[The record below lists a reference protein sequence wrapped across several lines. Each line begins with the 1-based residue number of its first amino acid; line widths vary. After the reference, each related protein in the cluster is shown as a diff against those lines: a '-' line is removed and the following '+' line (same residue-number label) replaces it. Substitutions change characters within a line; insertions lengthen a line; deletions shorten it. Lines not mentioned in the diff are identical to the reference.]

1 MKKTTNDNRL
11 QVHERQNLREL
22 DQRLKG
28 IRAAISSEIM
38 VLSKKTTVSEEVQH
52 ELIPGLKAARYAL
65 WSAQRDIHDLLKA
78 SQVLQ

>member
-1 MKKTTNDNRL
+1 MIKTTNDNCL

-28 IRAAISSEIM
+28 IRAAISTEIK
-38 VLSKKTTVSEEVQH
+38 LFTDTRRVSEEVQH

-65 WSAQRDIHDLLKA
+65 WSAQRDIHELLKA
-78 SQVLQ
+78 S